1 MIVRNFKE
9 TLSEYKELKEN
20 LESSLQ
26 GITQK
31 TDHDFIQFNEF
42 FESLKKQV
50 GDLPKV
56 KYYDEDIDRVE
67 RSVKNVQSLV
77 EVLEK
82 KLNKKIEDV
91 KEGLLN
97 IPPSEDNSDPLTP
110 LDQNF
115 VTIEELQSHY
125 RTFVNRVQQQL
136 STLGGGGEV
145 RLEFLDDVDRSTAH
159 IDGRVLSY
167 QASTGKFI
175 GVTNSGGGGYIS
187 EILMNFYVGS
197 SLSGLTHH
205 NRWKFQYQRKIK

>member
-1 MIVRNFKE
+1 MRDSSLKIWELNKQYKSDSKKLKEE

-77 EVLEK
+77 EVLER
-82 KLNKKIEDV
+82 
-91 KEGLLN
+91 
-97 IPPSEDNSDPLTP
+97 NS
-110 LDQNF
+110 
-115 VTIEELQSHY
+115 I
-125 RTFVNRVQQQL
+125 R
-136 STLGGGGEV
+136 
-145 RLEFLDDVDRSTAH
+145 RLR
-159 IDGRVLSY
+159 
-167 QASTGKFI
+167 
-175 GVTNSGGGGYIS
+175 
-187 EILMNFYVGS
+187 M
-197 SLSGLTHH
+197 
-205 NRWKFQYQRKIK
+205 